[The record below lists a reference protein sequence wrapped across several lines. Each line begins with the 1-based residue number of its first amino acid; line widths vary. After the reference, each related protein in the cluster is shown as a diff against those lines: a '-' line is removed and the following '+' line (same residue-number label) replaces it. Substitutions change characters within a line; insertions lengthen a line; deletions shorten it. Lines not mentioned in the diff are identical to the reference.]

1 IAEKRLR
8 AIKDFTE
15 FGSGFKIAMRDLEIR
30 GAGNLLGVE
39 QHGHIEA
46 IGYDLY
52 VKFLNETIKKLK
64 GEKIEEVVNTSIDLN
79 IDGYIPTSYIEDEEQ
94 KIDIYKKIA
103 VIENLEDYREL
114 IDELIDRFGDL
125 PIEVKN
131 LLDISYIKNIA
142 GTCHINNIYQSE
154 DTLILEFSSIEYISP
169 DLIHYLSKEYGRRI
183 SFDLSNNPSFKYRFR
198 KNMLTELKE
207 LVEKISGFH
216 NMTNN
221 I

>member
-1 IAEKRLR
+1 MEIQVQE
-8 AIKDFTE
+8 
-15 FGSGFKIAMRDLEIR
+15 SLEWS
-30 GAGNLLGVE
+30 NM
-39 QHGHIEA
+39 HIEA
-46 IGYDLY
+46 IGYDY
-52 VKFLNETIKKLK
+52 TQLNETIKKLK
-64 GEKIEEVVNTSIDLN
+64 GEKIEEVVNTTIDLD
-79 IDGYIPTSYIEDEEQ
+79 IDGYIPASYIEDEEQ

-131 LLDISYIKNIA
+131 LLDISYVKNMA
-142 GTCHINNIYQSE
+142 STCHIDNIYQS
-154 DTLILEFSSIEYISP
+154 DYILVLEFSSINMYL

-183 SFDLSNNPSFKYRFR
+183 IFDLSNDPSFKYRFR
-198 KNMLTELKE
+198 KNMLTELKG

-216 NMTNN
+216 NMPNN